1 MLPIFLLLQR
11 RSDKNP
17 SLLLIRS
24 EVKISS
30 SLFACEISSVE
41 VESKFLEAKVGIEK
55 LNKLTLGS
63 KILDCF
69 PHSVLK
75 VKVYLLAVKNV
86 FL

>member
-1 MLPIFLLLQR
+1 MSSQIQLYR
-11 RSDKNP
+11 YK
-17 SLLLIRS
+17 
-24 EVKISS
+24 KISS
-30 SLFACEISSVE
+30 LDQVHKTSPNLHLYNHVMEENFQ
-41 VESKFLEAKVGIEK
+41 FLEAKVGIEK

-63 KILDCF
+63 KILDYF